1 MSVTPIESTT
11 SETYTLKT
19 KVVLV
24 GVAMALLA
32 ASLEGTVVGTAMPTV
47 IASLGG
53 IEIYSWVFA
62 AYILA
67 STVMTPIWGKMA
79 DLIGRRPAMFGGL
92 ALFMLGSALSGA
104 AQSMPQL
111 IAFRI
116 IQGLGAAALF
126 PIGMTIVSDL
136 LTMEQRMKMIP
147 LFSSMWGIASLIGP
161 TIGGYLTEY
170 TRWSWRSC
178 FYVVIPFGLL
188 SLGMIRWAYSEKY
201 ERRQNISFDYAG
213 TITLTI
219 ALSLLLIIVER
230 GAEFSWQ
237 VTTGLSFVVVFSTV
251 AFLRIEQNHKE
262 PLLPL
267 GLFRIRFVLITILH
281 GFFVMMALIGT
292 MSFLP
297 LFVQAVIGTNAAEAG
312 KILTPFILPWVFTA
326 AIGGRLVLR
335 WGYRLPVMA
344 GMVMLLIG
352 SALLAKVSVETTR
365 SGLSLAVVFMGMGG
379 GLAVATLMIGA
390 QHSVPRTQIGVTTA
404 AVQFARNIGAAFG
417 AGIMGAVMNWSL
429 RHSLAS
435 ATGEL
440 SHFAEHHQIGSIIRP
455 ETRAS
460 LSAGAAEFL
469 RTILAGSL
477 RLAFLF
483 VLVAV
488 VAATIT
494 GLLIPRG
501 GAHDLAHQEHQDD
514 SLAEEASTGLIEL

>member
-1 MSVTPIESTT
+1 MSVLPTETAK
-11 SETYTLKT
+11 SETYTFKT
-19 KVVLV
+19 KIVLV

-62 AYILA
+62 VYILA

-92 ALFMLGSALSGA
+92 ALFMIGSVLSGA

-111 IAFRI
+111 IGFRI

-178 FYVVIPFGLL
+178 FYVVLPFGLL
-188 SLGMIRWAYSEKY
+188 SLAMIRWAYSEKY

-213 TITLTI
+213 TATLTV
-219 ALSLLLIIVER
+219 ALTLLLVIVER
-230 GAEFSWQ
+230 GAEFSWAL
-237 VTTGLSFVVVFSTV
+237 TAGFSVVVALSTF
-251 AFLRIEQNHKE
+251 AFIRIEQKHQE

-267 GLFRIRFVLITILH
+267 ELFRQRFVLITILH
-281 GFFVMMALIGT
+281 GAFVMMALIGT

-312 KILTPFILPWVFTA
+312 KILTPFILPWVITA
-326 AIGGRLVLR
+326 AVGGRLVLR
-335 WGYRLPVMA
+335 FGYRLPVMA

-352 SALLAKVSVETTR
+352 AILLAMVSVETT
-365 SGLSLAVVFMGMGG
+365 
-379 GLAVATLMIGA
+379 
-390 QHSVPRTQIGVTTA
+390 
-404 AVQFARNIGAAFG
+404 
-417 AGIMGAVMNWSL
+417 
-429 RHSLAS
+429 
-435 ATGEL
+435 
-440 SHFAEHHQIGSIIRP
+440 
-455 ETRAS
+455 
-460 LSAGAAEFL
+460 
-469 RTILAGSL
+469 
-477 RLAFLF
+477 
-483 VLVAV
+483 
-488 VAATIT
+488 
-494 GLLIPRG
+494 
-501 GAHDLAHQEHQDD
+501 
-514 SLAEEASTGLIEL
+514 

>member
-1 MSVTPIESTT
+1 MSVLPTETAK
-11 SETYTLKT
+11 SETYTFKT
-19 KVVLV
+19 KIVLV

-92 ALFMLGSALSGA
+92 ALFMIGSVLSGA

-111 IAFRI
+111 IGFRI

-178 FYVVIPFGLL
+178 FYVVLPFGLL
-188 SLGMIRWAYSEKY
+188 SLAMIRWAYSEKY

-213 TITLTI
+213 TATLTV
-219 ALSLLLIIVER
+219 ALTLLLVIVER
-230 GAEFSWQ
+230 GAEFSWAL
-237 VTTGLSFVVVFSTV
+237 TAGFSVVVALSTF
-251 AFLRIEQNHKE
+251 AFIRIEQKHQE

-267 GLFRIRFVLITILH
+267 ELFRQRFVLITILH
-281 GFFVMMALIGT
+281 GAFVMMALIGT

-312 KILTPFILPWVFTA
+312 KILTPFILPWVITA
-326 AIGGRLVLR
+326 AVGGRLVLR
-335 WGYRLPVMA
+335 FGYRLPVMA

-352 SALLAKVSVETTR
+352 AILLAMVSVETTR
-365 SGLSLAVVFMGMGG
+365 AGLSLAVIFMGSGG
-379 GLAVATLMIGA
+379 GLTVATLMIGA
-390 QHSVPRTQIGVTTA
+390 QHSVPRTQIGVATA

-417 AGIMGAVMNWSL
+417 AGVMGALMNWSL
-429 RHSLAS
+429 KHSLAS

-440 SHFAEHHQIGSIIRP
+440 ARFAESHQIASIIRP

-460 LSAGAAEFL
+460 LSASAAEFL
-469 RTILAGSL
+469 RNALANSL
-477 RLAFLF
+477 RLAFIF

-488 VAATIT
+488 IAATII

-501 GAHDLAHQEHQDD
+501 GAHDLAHQEHQDEAMNEQTSA
-514 SLAEEASTGLIEL
+514 SLAEM

>member
-1 MSVTPIESTT
+1 MSSTQT
-11 SETYTLKT
+11 EISHSETYTLKT

-24 GVAMALLA
+24 GVAMTLLA
-32 ASLEGTVVGTAMPTV
+32 ASLESTVVGTAMPTV

-111 IAFRI
+111 IGFRI

-170 TRWSWRSC
+170 TYWKWRSC
-178 FYVVIPFGLL
+178 FYVVLPFGLL
-188 SLGMIRWAYSEKY
+188 SLGMIHWAYSEKF
-201 ERRQNISFDYAG
+201 ERRKNITFDYSG
-213 TITLTI
+213 TVTLSM
-219 ALSLLLIIVER
+219 ALILLLVIVER
-230 GAEFSWQ
+230 GAEFPIWVSLAL
-237 VTTGLSFVVVFSTV
+237 TAIAALSIYSFI
-251 AFLRIEQNHKE
+251 RIEQKHPE

-267 GLFRIRFVLITILH
+267 ELFSNRFVLISILH
-281 GFFVMMALIGT
+281 GIFVMMALIGT

-312 KILTPFILPWVFTA
+312 KILTPFILPWVVTA

-335 WGYRLPVMA
+335 FGYRLPVLT
-344 GMVMLLIG
+344 GMIISLIG
-352 SALLAKVSVETTR
+352 AVLLARVSVETTR
-365 SGLSLAVVFMGMGG
+365 SGLSLAVIFMGMGG
-379 GLAVATLMIGA
+379 GLTVSTLMIGA
-390 QHSVPRTQIGVTTA
+390 QHSVSRTQIGVTTA

-417 AGIMGAVMNWSL
+417 AGVMGALMNWSL
-429 RHSLAS
+429 KNSLS
-435 ATGEL
+435 KATGEL
-440 SHFAEHHQIGSIIRP
+440 AHFAESHQVASIIRP

-460 LSAGAAEFL
+460 LSSGAAEFL
-469 RTILAGSL
+469 RIALANSL
-477 RLAFLF
+477 RLGFIF
-483 VLVAV
+483 VLGAV
-488 VAATIT
+488 ILATIIS
-494 GLLIPRG
+494 LLIPHG
-501 GAHDLAHQEHQDD
+501 DAHDLAHQEHQDE
-514 SLAEEASTGLIEL
+514 SLAEEASAGLPEI

>member
-11 SETYTLKT
+11 AETYTLKT

-47 IASLGG
+47 IATLGG

-111 IAFRI
+111 IVFRI

-188 SLGMIRWAYSEKY
+188 SLGMIRWAYREKY

-213 TITLTI
+213 TITLTV

-237 VTTGLSFVVVFSTV
+237 VTAGLAFVVALSTI

-312 KILTPFILPWVFTA
+312 KILTPFILPWVVTA
-326 AIGGRLVLR
+326 AVGGRLVLR
-335 WGYRLPVMA
+335 WGYRLPVMT

-352 SALLAKVSVETTR
+352 AALLAKVSVDTTR
-365 SGLSLAVVFMGMGG
+365 SGLSLAVIFMGMGG
-379 GLAVATLMIGA
+379 GLTVATLMIGA

-417 AGIMGAVMNWSL
+417 AGLMGAVMNWRL
-429 RHSLAS
+429 RHSLAT

-440 SHFAEHHQIGSIIRP
+440 VHFSESHQIGSIIRP

-477 RLAFLF
+477 QLAFLF

-488 VAATIT
+488 IAATII

-501 GAHDLAHQEHQDD
+501 GAHDLAHQEHQDE
-514 SLAEEASTGLIEL
+514 SLAEEASAGLPEL